1 MVTLGSVTKRGIIYG
16 RASRDPRGGGTS
28 VTKQLERG
36 REFASREGIDVV
48 AEIRDDNKSAS
59 RGSRE
64 RTGFMEAR
72 GLIERGDADLL
83 ILWEVSRS
91 SRDLEEFMGLVNAC
105 SDNGLEIAVSGTR
118 YDPSKVNDWLPL
130 AFQGVMAEAEARR
143 IKQRNIDSV
152 ETNAMRGTPHGR
164 IPYGYRRVYDA
175 KTGVLLNQ
183 FPNEELDPNRLSA
196 EAQVVAD
203 AVHAVLE
210 GVTLRQICRDLNAH
224 GVPTPRKPRKQ
235 TLADNPRG
243 IVTVWEPSTLRQLLL
258 NPTIAGRRV
267 HRGEDIGPAAW
278 DPIVDYGTWLRLRNY
293 LKDPSRLSVPN
304 PRGPAPRHLLSGI
317 AYCGEC
323 GARMKAATNLS
334 RIPRAYTCRTEGCMR
349 VTATADRVD
358 ERVEAVLVAL
368 FERPDFQSAL
378 ADAHAR
384 RETAATK
391 GPDVAS
397 LIAAKETE
405 LDAVEKLRETG
416 ELTLRAY
423 AAETMRIE
431 DAIKRLRSQQAAG
444 VSSPALRRLLTAAT
458 LQDGWKEADLMD
470 RREVVRLL
478 VDVTINRATVRGR
491 TFDPRRVE
499 VRPSA
504 FLTRGSADPAAAS
517 AF

>member
-1 MVTLGSVTKRGIIYG
+1 MAERGIIYG

-36 REFASREGIDVV
+36 RDFAKREKMQVI

-64 RTGFMEAR
+64 REGFAEVR
-72 GLIERGDADLL
+72 GLIERGQADLL

-105 SDNGLEIAVSGTR
+105 SDQGLEIAVSGTR

-164 IPYGYRRVYDA
+164 IPYGFRRVYDP
-175 KTGVLLNQ
+175 KTGVLINQ
-183 FPNEELDPNRLSA
+183 TPYDEHDPSRLSP
-196 EAQVVAD
+196 EAQVISD
-203 AVHAVLE
+203 AVHALLH
-210 GVTLRQICRDLNAH
+210 GVTLRQICRELNARRL
-224 GVPTPRKPRKQ
+224 PTPRRPRKK
-235 TLADNPRG
+235 TLEENPRG
-243 IVTVWEPSTLRQLLL
+243 VVTAWEPSTLRQLLL
-258 NPTIAGRRV
+258 NPTVAGRRV

-278 DPIVDYGTWLRLRNY
+278 DPIVEYGTWLRLRNY
-293 LKDPSRLSVPN
+293 LKDPSRLTVSN

-317 AYCGEC
+317 AQCGEC
-323 GARMKAATNLS
+323 GARMKAATNIS

-358 ERVEAVLVAL
+358 ERVEAVLMAL
-368 FERPDFQSAL
+368 FERTDFQRAL
-378 ADAHAR
+378 ADAHER
-384 RETAATK
+384 RATGATK

-397 LIAAKETE
+397 LIADKEAE
-405 LDAVEKLRETG
+405 LSTVEKLRDAN

-423 AAETMRIE
+423 AAETKRIE
-431 DAIKRLRSQQAAG
+431 DAIEHLRGQQAAR
-444 VSSPALRRLLTAAT
+444 VSSPALRRLVTAAT
-458 LQDGWKEADLMD
+458 LQHGWNSADLID

-478 VDVTINRATVRGR
+478 LDVKIKRAVVRGR
-491 TFDPRRVE
+491 NFDPRRVE

-504 FLTRGSADPAAAS
+504 FLSRDATDTGNAS
-517 AF
+517 PF

>member
-1 MVTLGSVTKRGIIYG
+1 MAERGIIYG
-16 RASRDPRGGGTS
+16 RASRDPKGGGTS

-36 REFASREGIDVV
+36 RDFARREKVQVI

-64 RTGFMEAR
+64 RAGFAEVR
-72 GLIERGDADLL
+72 GLIQRKQADLL

-105 SDNGLEIAVSGTR
+105 SDNGLEIAVSGAR

-164 IPYGYRRVYDA
+164 IPYGYRRVYDP
-175 KTGVLLNQ
+175 KTGVLTNQ
-183 FPNEELDPNRLSA
+183 TPYDEDDPSRLSP
-196 EAQVVAD
+196 EAQVIAE
-203 AVHAVLE
+203 AVHALLD
-210 GVTLRQICRDLNAH
+210 GVTLRQICRELNAR
-224 GVPTPRKPRKQ
+224 GVPTPRRPRKQ
-235 TLADNPRG
+235 TLEENPNG
-243 IVTVWEPSTLRQLLL
+243 VVTVWEPSTLRQLLL
-258 NPTIAGRRV
+258 NPTVAGRRV
-267 HRGEDIGPAAW
+267 HRGEDIGPATW

-293 LKDPSRLSVPN
+293 LKEPSRLTVSN

-323 GARMKAATNLS
+323 GARLKAATNIS
-334 RIPRAYTCRTEGCMR
+334 RIPRAYTCRREGCMKIT
-349 VTATADRVD
+349 VTADRVD
-358 ERVEAVLVAL
+358 ERVETILMAL

-378 ADAHAR
+378 ADAHER
-384 RETAATK
+384 RATAASR

-397 LIAAKETE
+397 LIAEKEAE
-405 LDAVEKLRETG
+405 LEAVERLRETG

-423 AAETMRIE
+423 AAETKRIE
-431 DAIKRLRSQQAAG
+431 DAIEQLRGQQAAA

-458 LQDGWKEADLMD
+458 LQDGWRGADLMD

-478 VDVTINRATVRGR
+478 LDVKIKRAAVRGR
-491 TFDPRRVE
+491 NFDPGRVE
-499 VRPSA
+499 VRPSG
-504 FLTRGSADPAAAS
+504 FLLGGATNTGSAS
-517 AF
+517 SV

>member
-1 MVTLGSVTKRGIIYG
+1 MAERGIIYG
-16 RASRDPRGGGTS
+16 RASRDPKGGGTS

-36 REFASREGIDVV
+36 RDFAKREKAQVV

-64 RTGFMEAR
+64 RAGFAEVR
-72 GLIERGDADLL
+72 GLIERGQADLL

-105 SDNGLEIAVSGTR
+105 SDSGLEIVVSGTR

-164 IPYGYRRVYDA
+164 IPYGYRRVYDP
-175 KTGVLLNQ
+175 KTGVLINQ
-183 FPNEELDPNRLSA
+183 SPYDEHDPSRLSP
-196 EAQVVAD
+196 EAQVIAE
-203 AVHAVLE
+203 AVQAVLK
-210 GVTLRQICRDLNAH
+210 GVTLRQICRDLNAS
-224 GVPTPRKPRKQ
+224 GVPTVRRARMK
-235 TLADNPRG
+235 TLAENPRG
-243 IVTVWEPSTLRQLLL
+243 VVTVWEPSTLRQLLL
-258 NPTIAGRRV
+258 NPTVAGRRV

-278 DPIVDYGTWLRLRNY
+278 DPIVDYGTWLRLRNF
-293 LKDPSRLSVPN
+293 LKDPSRLSVSN

-317 AYCGEC
+317 AHCGEC
-323 GARMKAATNLS
+323 GARVKAATNVS

-358 ERVEAVLVAL
+358 ERVEAVLMAL

-378 ADAHAR
+378 ADAHER
-384 RETAATK
+384 RETAATR

-397 LIAAKETE
+397 LIAEKEVE
-405 LDAVEKLRETG
+405 LDAVEKLRDGG

-423 AAETMRIE
+423 ASETKRIE
-431 DAIKRLRSQQAAG
+431 DVIEHLRNQQVAA

-458 LQDGWKEADLMD
+458 LQDGWKTADLMD

-478 VDVTINRATVRGR
+478 LDVTINRAVVRGR
-491 TFDPRRVE
+491 NFDPRRVE

-504 FLTRGSADPAAAS
+504 LLLGGASDTGSAS

>member
-1 MVTLGSVTKRGIIYG
+1 MAERGIIYG

-36 REFASREGIDVV
+36 RDFAKREKVQVV

-64 RTGFMEAR
+64 RAGFAEVR
-72 GLIERGDADLL
+72 GLIERGQADLL

-105 SDNGLEIAVSGTR
+105 SDIGLEIAVSGTR

-152 ETNAMRGTPHGR
+152 ETNARRGTPHGR
-164 IPYGYRRVYDA
+164 IPYGYRRIYDP
-175 KTGVLLNQ
+175 KTGVLITQ
-183 FPNEELDPNRLSA
+183 SPYDEHDPGRLSPQAQVIA
-196 EAQVVAD
+196 EAVQ
-203 AVHAVLE
+203 AVLK
-210 GVTLRQICRDLNAH
+210 GVTLRQICRDLNAR
-224 GVPTPRKPRKQ
+224 GVPTPRRARKQ
-235 TLADNPRG
+235 TLAENPRG
-243 IVTVWEPSTLRQLLL
+243 VVRVWEPSTLRQLLL
-258 NPTIAGRRV
+258 SPTIAGRRV

-278 DPIVDYGTWLRLRNY
+278 DPIVDYSTWLRLRNY
-293 LKDPSRLSVPN
+293 LRDPSRLTVSD

-317 AYCGEC
+317 ALCGEC
-323 GARMKAATNLS
+323 GARMKAATNMS

-358 ERVEAVLVAL
+358 ERVEAVLMAL

-378 ADAHAR
+378 TDAHER
-384 RETAATK
+384 RDTAATRS
-391 GPDVAS
+391 PDVAS
-397 LIAAKETE
+397 VIAEKEAE
-405 LDAVEKLRETG
+405 LDAVEKLRDSG

-423 AAETMRIE
+423 AAETRRIE
-431 DAIKRLRSQQAAG
+431 QAVEHLRSQQVAT
-444 VSSPALRRLLTAAT
+444 VTSPALRRLLTATT
-458 LQDGWKEADLMD
+458 LQDGWKTADLMD

-478 VDVTINRATVRGR
+478 LEVTVKRAKIRGR
-491 TFDPRRVE
+491 NFDPRRVE
-499 VRPSA
+499 IRPSA
-504 FLTRGSADPAAAS
+504 RLLAGDAGSAS
-517 AF
+517 SI

>member
-1 MVTLGSVTKRGIIYG
+1 VS
-16 RASRDPRGGGTS
+16 
-28 VTKQLERG
+28 KQLERG
-36 REFASREGIDVV
+36 RHFAQREHVQVI

-64 RTGFMEAR
+64 RSGFIEVR
-72 GLIERGDADLL
+72 GLIERREADVL

-105 SDNGLEIAVSGTR
+105 SDNGLDIAVSGTR

-152 ETNAMRGTPHGR
+152 ETNAQRGTPHGR
-164 IPYGYRRVYDA
+164 IPYGYRREYDP
-175 KTGVLLNQ
+175 KTGVLISQTPYDEHNPTA
-183 FPNEELDPNRLSA
+183 FSF
-196 EAQVVAD
+196 EAQVISD
-203 AVHAVLE
+203 AVHAVLK
-210 GVTLRQICRDLNAH
+210 GVTLRQICRDLNSR
-224 GVPTPRKPRKQ
+224 GVPTPRMPRKK
-235 TLADNPRG
+235 TLAENPRA
-243 IVTVWEPSTLRQLLL
+243 IVVVWEPSTLRQLLL

-293 LKDPSRLSVPN
+293 LKDPSRLTVSN

-317 AYCGEC
+317 ALCGEC
-323 GARMKAATNLS
+323 GARMKAATNMS
-334 RIPRAYTCRTEGCMR
+334 RIPRAYTCRTEGCMK
-349 VTATADRVD
+349 VTASADRVD
-358 ERVEAVLVAL
+358 ERVEAVLMAL
-368 FERPDFQSAL
+368 FERRDFQGAL
-378 ADAHAR
+378 ADAHRR
-384 RETAATK
+384 RETAATR

-397 LIAAKETE
+397 LIADREAE

-423 AAETMRIE
+423 AAETKRIE
-431 DAIKRLRSQQAAG
+431 QAIKRLRGQQAAA
-444 VSSPALRRLLTAAT
+444 VSSPALRRLLMPAT
-458 LQDGWKEADLMD
+458 LQEGWDKADLMD

-478 VDVTINRATVRGR
+478 LDVTIKRSRVRGR
-491 TFDPRRVE
+491 TFDPQRVV
-499 VRPSA
+499 VRPSTFLLDGAPLPEDA
-504 FLTRGSADPAAAS
+504 F

>member
-1 MVTLGSVTKRGIIYG
+1 MTERAILYG
-16 RASRDPRGGGTS
+16 RASRDPKGGGTS

-36 REFASREGIDVV
+36 RDFAKRENVKVI

-64 RTGFMEAR
+64 RAGFTEVR
-72 GLIERGDADLL
+72 GLVERGQADVL

-105 SDNGLEIAVSGTR
+105 SDSGLEIAVSGTR

-143 IKQRNIDSV
+143 IKQHNIDSV
-152 ETNAMRGTPHGR
+152 ETNAGRGTPHGR
-164 IPYGYRRVYDA
+164 IPYGYRRVYDP
-175 KTGVLLNQ
+175 KTGVLISQ
-183 FPNEELDPNRLSA
+183 TPYDEHDPSRLSA
-196 EAQVVAD
+196 DAQVVAD
-203 AVHAVLE
+203 AVEAVLK
-210 GVTLRQICRDLNAH
+210 GVTLRQICRDLNARGLH
-224 GVPTPRKPRKQ
+224 TPRKPRKK
-235 TLADNPRG
+235 TLVENPTG
-243 IVTVWEPSTLRQLLL
+243 VVMAWEPSTLRQLLL

-278 DPIVDYGTWLRLRNY
+278 DPIVDYGTWLRLRNF
-293 LKDPSRLSVPN
+293 LKDPSRLTVSN

-317 AYCGEC
+317 ARCGEC
-323 GARMKAATNLS
+323 GARMKAATNMS

-358 ERVEAVLVAL
+358 ERVEAVLMAL
-368 FERPDFQSAL
+368 FERPDFQGAL
-378 ADAHAR
+378 AAAHER

-397 LIAAKETE
+397 LIAEKETE
-405 LDAVEKLRETG
+405 FDAVEKLREAG
-416 ELTLRAY
+416 EMTLRAY
-423 AAETMRIE
+423 AAETKRIE
-431 DAIKRLRSQQAAG
+431 DNIEHLRSQQAAG

-458 LQDGWKEADLMD
+458 LQDGWEKADLMD

-478 VDVTINRATVRGR
+478 LDVTIERAVVRGR
-491 TFDPRRVE
+491 NFDARRVE

-504 FLTRGSADPAAAS
+504 FLLRGATYAPML
-517 AF
+517 

>member
-1 MVTLGSVTKRGIIYG
+1 MAERGIIYG
-16 RASRDPRGGGTS
+16 RASRDPKGGGTS

-36 REFASREGIDVV
+36 RDFAKREKMQVV

-64 RTGFMEAR
+64 RTGFAKVRDLVGR
-72 GLIERGDADLL
+72 GQADLL

-105 SDNGLEIAVSGTR
+105 SDSGLEIAVSGTR
-118 YDPSKVNDWLPL
+118 YDPSEVNDWLPL
-130 AFQGVMAEAEARR
+130 VFQGVMAEAEARR

-164 IPYGYRRVYDA
+164 IPYGYRRVYDP
-175 KTGVLLNQ
+175 KTGVLINQ
-183 FPNEELDPNRLSA
+183 SPYDEHEPSRLSR

-203 AVHAVLE
+203 AVQAVLK
-210 GVTLRQICRDLNAH
+210 GVTLRQICRDLNAQ
-224 GVPTPRKPRKQ
+224 GVPTPRKARKQ
-235 TLADNPRG
+235 TLAENPRG
-243 IVTVWEPSTLRQLLL
+243 AVTLWEPSTLRQLIL
-258 NPTIAGRRV
+258 NPTVAGRRV

-278 DPIVDYGTWLRLRNY
+278 DPIVDYGTWLRLRNF
-293 LKDPSRLSVPN
+293 LKDPSRLSVSN

-317 AYCGEC
+317 ALCGEC
-323 GARMKAATNLS
+323 GARVKAATNVS

-358 ERVEAVLVAL
+358 ERVEAVLMAL

-378 ADAHAR
+378 ADAHER
-384 RETAATK
+384 RETAAARR
-391 GPDVAS
+391 PDVAS
-397 LIAAKETE
+397 LIAEKEAE
-405 LDAVEKLRETG
+405 LDAVEKLRDNG

-423 AAETMRIE
+423 AAETKRID
-431 DAIKRLRSQQAAG
+431 DAVENLRSQQVAS
-444 VSSPALRRLLTAAT
+444 VSSPALRRLLTATT
-458 LQDGWKEADLMD
+458 LQGGWQTADLMD

-478 VDVTINRATVRGR
+478 LDVTIKRATVRGR
-491 TFDPRRVE
+491 NFDPRRVE

-504 FLTRGSADPAAAS
+504 LLLGRDNGSAS
-517 AF
+517 AI

>member
-1 MVTLGSVTKRGIIYG
+1 MAERGIIYG
-16 RASRDPRGGGTS
+16 RASRDPKGAGTS

-36 REFASREGIDVV
+36 RAFAKREKVQVV

-64 RTGFMEAR
+64 RAGLAEVR
-72 GLIERGDADLL
+72 GLIERGQADLL

-105 SDNGLEIAVSGTR
+105 SDSGLEIAVSGMR

-164 IPYGYRRVYDA
+164 IPYGYRRVYHPN
-175 KTGVLLNQ
+175 TGVLINQ
-183 FPNEELDPNRLSA
+183 SPYDEHDPSRLSPEALVIA
-196 EAQVVAD
+196 EAVQ
-203 AVHAVLE
+203 AVLD
-210 GVTLRQICRDLNAH
+210 GVTLRQICRDLNAR
-224 GVPTPRKPRKQ
+224 GVPTPRRARKQ

-243 IVTVWEPSTLRQLLL
+243 VVTVWEPSTLRQLLL

-293 LKDPSRLSVPN
+293 LKDPSRLTVSN

-323 GARMKAATNLS
+323 GTRMKAATNMS
-334 RIPRAYTCRTEGCMR
+334 RVPRAYTCRTEGCMR

-358 ERVEAVLVAL
+358 ERVEAVLMAL
-368 FERPDFQSAL
+368 FERPDFQRAL
-378 ADAHAR
+378 ADAHER
-384 RETAATK
+384 RETAATL

-397 LIAAKETE
+397 LIAEKECE
-405 LDAVEKLRETG
+405 LVVVEKLRGKG

-423 AAETMRIE
+423 AAETKRIE
-431 DAIKRLRSQQAAG
+431 DAIEHLRSQQVAA
-444 VSSPALRRLLTAAT
+444 VSSPALRRLLTSTT
-458 LQDGWKEADLMD
+458 LQDGWKTADLID

-478 VDVTINRATVRGR
+478 LDVTIKRAAVRGR
-491 TFDPRRVE
+491 NFDPRRVE

-504 FLTRGSADPAAAS
+504 LLLGGATANGRAS
-517 AF
+517 KF

>member
-1 MVTLGSVTKRGIIYG
+1 MAQRGIIYG

-36 REFASREGIDVV
+36 REFAMREKVQVV

-64 RTGFMEAR
+64 RAGFSDVR
-72 GLIERGDADLL
+72 GLIERRQADLL

-152 ETNAMRGTPHGR
+152 ETNATRGTPHGR
-164 IPYGYRRVYDA
+164 IPYGFRRVYDA
-175 KTGVLLNQ
+175 KTGVLVTQ
-183 FPNEELDPNRLSA
+183 SPYDERDPSRLSP
-196 EAQVVAD
+196 EAQVIAE
-203 AVHAVLE
+203 AVRAVLQ
-210 GVTLRQICRDLNAH
+210 GVTLRQICRDLNAR
-224 GVPTPRKPRKQ
+224 GVPTPRRARKQ
-235 TLADNPRG
+235 TLTENPQG
-243 IVTVWEPSTLRQLLL
+243 VVTVWEPSTLRQLLL
-258 NPTIAGRRV
+258 NPTVAGRRV
-267 HRGEDIGPAAW
+267 HRGEDIGPAVW
-278 DPIVDYGTWLRLRNY
+278 DPIVDYGTWLRLRNF
-293 LKDPSRLSVPN
+293 LKNPSRLSVPN

-317 AYCGEC
+317 ALCGEC
-323 GARMKAATNLS
+323 GARLKAATNVS

-358 ERVEAVLVAL
+358 ERVEAVLMAL

-378 ADAHAR
+378 ADAHER
-384 RETAATK
+384 RELAATR

-397 LIAAKETE
+397 AIAEKDEE
-405 LDAVEKLRETG
+405 LDVVEKMRGSG

-423 AAETMRIE
+423 AAETKRIE
-431 DAIKRLRSQQAAG
+431 DAIEHLRSQQVASVA
-444 VSSPALRRLLTAAT
+444 SPALRRLLTAKT
-458 LQDGWKEADLMD
+458 LQDGWTTADLMD

-478 VDVTINRATVRGR
+478 LDVTIKRAVVRGR
-491 TFDPRRVE
+491 NFDPRRVE

-504 FLTRGSADPAAAS
+504 FLLGRDTAS
-517 AF
+517 ASLL

>member
-1 MVTLGSVTKRGIIYG
+1 MVERGIIYG
-16 RASRDPRGGGTS
+16 RASRDPKGGGTS

-36 REFASREGIDVV
+36 RDFAKREKVQVI
-48 AEIRDDNKSAS
+48 AEIRDDNRSAS

-64 RTGFMEAR
+64 REGFAEVR
-72 GLIERGDADLL
+72 GLIEREQADLL

-105 SDNGLEIAVSGTR
+105 SDIGLEIAVSGTR

-164 IPYGYRRVYDA
+164 IPYGYRRVYDP
-175 KTGVLLNQ
+175 KTGVLTNQ
-183 FPNEELDPNRLSA
+183 TPYDEGDPSRLSP
-196 EAQVVAD
+196 EAQVIAE
-203 AVHAVLE
+203 AVHALLD
-210 GVTLRQICRDLNAH
+210 GLTLRQICRELNARR
-224 GVPTPRKPRKQ
+224 VPTPRRPRKK
-235 TLADNPRG
+235 TLEENPSG
-243 IVTVWEPSTLRQLLL
+243 VVSVWEPSTLRQLLL
-258 NPTIAGRRV
+258 NPTVAGRRV
-267 HRGEDIGPAAW
+267 HRGEDIGPATW

-293 LKDPSRLSVPN
+293 LKDPSRLTVSN

-317 AYCGEC
+317 ACCGEC
-323 GARMKAATNLS
+323 GARLKAATNMS
-334 RIPRAYTCRTEGCMR
+334 RIPRAYACRMEGCMR
-349 VTATADRVD
+349 VTVTADRVD
-358 ERVEAVLVAL
+358 ERVEAILMAL

-378 ADAHAR
+378 ADAHER
-384 RETAATK
+384 RATAATR

-397 LIAAKETE
+397 LIAEKEAE

-423 AAETMRIE
+423 AAETKRIE
-431 DAIKRLRSQQAAG
+431 DAIEHLRSQQAAA

-458 LQDGWKEADLMD
+458 LQDGWRSADLMD

-478 VDVTINRATVRGR
+478 IDVKIKRATVRGR
-491 TFDPRRVE
+491 NFDPARVE
-499 VRPSA
+499 VRPSG
-504 FLTRGSADPAAAS
+504 FLLGGGPDTGSAS
-517 AF
+517 L

>member
-1 MVTLGSVTKRGIIYG
+1 MVERGIIYG
-16 RASRDPRGGGTS
+16 RASRDPKGGGTS

-36 REFASREGIDVV
+36 RDFAKREKVQVI
-48 AEIRDDNKSAS
+48 AEIRDDNRSAS

-64 RTGFMEAR
+64 REGFAEVR
-72 GLIERGDADLL
+72 GLIEREQADLL

-105 SDNGLEIAVSGTR
+105 SDIGLEIAVSGTR

-164 IPYGYRRVYDA
+164 IPYGYRRVYDP
-175 KTGVLLNQ
+175 KTGVLTNQ
-183 FPNEELDPNRLSA
+183 TPYDEGDPSRLSP
-196 EAQVVAD
+196 EAQVIAE
-203 AVHAVLE
+203 AVHALLD
-210 GVTLRQICRDLNAH
+210 GLTLRQICRELNARR
-224 GVPTPRKPRKQ
+224 VPTPRRPRKK
-235 TLADNPRG
+235 TLEENPSG
-243 IVTVWEPSTLRQLLL
+243 VVSVWEPSTLRQLLL
-258 NPTIAGRRV
+258 NPTVAGRRV
-267 HRGEDIGPAAW
+267 HRGEDIGPATW

-293 LKDPSRLSVPN
+293 LKDPSRLTVSN

-317 AYCGEC
+317 ACCGEC
-323 GARMKAATNLS
+323 GARLKAATNMS
-334 RIPRAYTCRTEGCMR
+334 RIPRAYACRMEGCMR
-349 VTATADRVD
+349 VTVTADRVD
-358 ERVEAVLVAL
+358 ERVEAILMAL

-378 ADAHAR
+378 ADAHER
-384 RETAATK
+384 RATAATR

-397 LIAAKETE
+397 LIAEKEAE

-423 AAETMRIE
+423 AAETKRIE
-431 DAIKRLRSQQAAG
+431 DAIEHLRSQQAAA

-458 LQDGWKEADLMD
+458 LQDGWRSADLMD

-478 VDVTINRATVRGR
+478 LDVKIKRAAVRGR
-491 TFDPRRVE
+491 NFDPGRVE
-499 VRPSA
+499 VRPSG
-504 FLTRGSADPAAAS
+504 FLLGGATDTGSAS
-517 AF
+517 SF